1 MNSSDVYA
9 LINKG
14 GALLALE
21 KNDEAITYF
30 DQVLSMNASD
40 VYAINNKAEALA
52 EMGKNEEALSVIE
65 KAAIDNPKDETLQS
79 TMAFILAKMG
89 KDDEARLYYEK
100 ALKINPNLTEILY
113 EDELDEFNRVMGNK
127 TTQQNNNNNNN
138 NNNNVNFIQLPYF
151 YILSIILDTKISF
164 LTSVNL
170 VLYKT
175 CIIFILCHYMTIKVD
190 VLFLRTL
197 TGIY

>member
-1 MNSSDVYA
+1 MMRRY
-9 LINKG
+9 
-14 GALLALE
+14 
-21 KNDEAITYF
+21 TYF

-100 ALKINPNLTEILY
+100 ALKINSNLTEILY
-113 EDELDEFNRVMGNK
+113 EDELDEFNRIMGNK
-127 TTQQNNNNNNN
+127 TTQHKNNNNNNN
-138 NNNNVNFIQLPYF
+138 KCKF
-151 YILSIILDTKISF
+151 YSASLFLYIIYNLGYKNIF
-164 LTSVNL
+164 FMFVNL
-170 VLYKT
+170 VSYKT
-175 CIIFILCHYMTIKVD
+175 CIIFIFCHYITIKVK
-190 VLFLRTL
+190 VLFLRTA

>member
-1 MNSSDVYA
+1 MMRRLQYFDRLLDMNPSDVYA

-21 KNDEAITYF
+21 KNDEAISYF

-79 TMAFILAKMG
+79 TMAFILANMG
-89 KDDEARLYYEK
+89 KDDEARVYYEK

-127 TTQQNNNNNNN
+127 TTQQQKHTI
-138 NNNNVNFIQLPYF
+138 NVNFIQIPYF

-164 LTSVNL
+164 
-170 VLYKT
+170 
-175 CIIFILCHYMTIKVD
+175 IIVCKL
-190 VLFLRTL
+190 
-197 TGIY
+197 GII